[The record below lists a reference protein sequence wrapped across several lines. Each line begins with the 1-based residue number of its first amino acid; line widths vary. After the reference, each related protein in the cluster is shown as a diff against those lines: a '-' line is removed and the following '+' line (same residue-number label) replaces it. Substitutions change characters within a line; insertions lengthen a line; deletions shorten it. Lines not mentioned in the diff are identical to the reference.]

1 MGCDLQEHAWG
12 REFPLIGIRLASP
25 HHADLVVRRIARAG
39 LLHDADRARERPA
52 RRRSLAAGVVRPDHV
67 PVSRGWF
74 RRSDSDG
81 ECDRLRAHL
90 SGGRR
95 PTLTMAAQAFR
106 IVEGSLA
113 HSRPVGIMAGEA
125 AHASI
130 RAIPAAA
137 VFEPIRLESDVI
149 DAANLHR
156 LDH

>member
-25 HHADLVVRRIARAG
+25 HHADLVVGEFEMSAVKLVFRHVTRNAVRG
-39 LLHDADRARERPA
+39 ADRARG
-52 RRRSLAAGVVRPDHV
+52 GV
-67 PVSRGWF
+67 
-74 RRSDSDG
+74 
-81 ECDRLRAHL
+81 RLL
-90 SGGRR
+90 GGRR

-106 IVEGSLA
+106 IVEGNRA
-113 HSRPVGIMAGEA
+113 HSRPVGIVAGEA
-125 AHASI
+125 AYALI
-130 RAIPAAA
+130 GAIPALA